1 MNLVRKQSWVVIT
14 QFCGNKNMHN
24 RFGFLTVITLLSAIT
39 LPSWKFSKIKVWK
52 LRYFV
57 PKISY
62 PFDICFFQ
70 KVYRTNFSITIFLVH
85 IQSCIR
91 TNMYWVILWSITWC
105 VLLLFRIVARSWAV
119 VILFVYHYHYFITVF
134 NTTD

>member
-14 QFCGNKNMHN
+14 QFCGDKNIHN
-24 RFGFLTVITLLSAIT
+24 RFDFLTVITLLSVIT
-39 LPSWKFSKIKVWK
+39 LPPRKSSKIKVWK

-70 KVYRTNFSITIFLVH
+70 KVYRTNFSITIFLICSHSELYTNYYVLSH
-85 IQSCIR
+85 SLILYVVCI
-91 TNMYWVILWSITWC
+91 TTFQDCSKKLGSSYSFCLPLS
-105 VLLLFRIVARSWAV
+105 LFYNS
-119 VILFVYHYHYFITVF
+119 L
-134 NTTD
+134 